1 VTFEEEKWEVVFIG
15 MRLGELKGGGFR
27 STIDRS
33 EI

>member
-1 VTFEEEKWEVVFIG
+1 MFEKEKWEVVSIG
-15 MRLGELKGGGFR
+15 MGLSELVSGGFR